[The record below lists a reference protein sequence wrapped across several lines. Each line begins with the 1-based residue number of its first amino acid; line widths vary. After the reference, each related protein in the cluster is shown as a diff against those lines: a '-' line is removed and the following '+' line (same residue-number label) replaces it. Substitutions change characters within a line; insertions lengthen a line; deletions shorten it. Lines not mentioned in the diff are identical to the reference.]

1 MAPCKGEFATCV
13 RMRLASQRL
22 RNCGAFTEVFTAICQ
37 LSCNALGRRTAAARV
52 CIQVALQE
60 RAAQLVGKAGVE
72 IALLLRKDGNAG
84 VVGKAGLALRGAWV
98 FFVVTSSSTFIC
110 ADS

>member
-1 MAPCKGEFATCV
+1 MMLLVLPSKTTGDYIPQVFFIDLAKIVYGKAVFSHPSIAT
-13 RMRLASQRL
+13 
-22 RNCGAFTEVFTAICQ
+22 
-37 LSCNALGRRTAAARV
+37 ARV
-52 CIQVALQE
+52 CIHVALQE